1 VGPEVGGQV
10 RDRTVSR
17 VLAWVEWL
25 LNLVG
30 AVLVAVILVSVCSQ
44 VIMRY
49 GFNNATMWSDP
60 VASAA
65 MAWLTFIAMAA
76 AVRTD
81 SNMSVRFTWNW
92 FGPRARVVLE
102 FISLFLTAGFAAAL
116 SISAWQLMAVTDTA
130 TVEGLPFSVSWAQM
144 YAIILVS
151 GAFIMVFVIERVVS
165 FATGP
170 AK

>member
-1 VGPEVGGQV
+1 M
-10 RDRTVSR
+10 SR
-17 VLAWVEWL
+17 ILSWAEWL
-25 LNLVG
+25 LNLLG
-30 AVLVAVILVSVCSQ
+30 AALVAVILVSVCAQ

-49 GFNNATMWSDP
+49 GFDNATMWSDP

-92 FGPRARVVLE
+92 VGPRARWLLE
-102 FISLFLTAGFAAAL
+102 FIGLLLTAAFAVAL
-116 SISAWQLMAVTDTA
+116 SYSAWQLMAVTNTT
-130 TVEGLPFSVSWAQM
+130 TVEGLPFDVSGAQM

-151 GAFIMVFVIERVVS
+151 GLFIVIFVIERLLNFLSGVRQ
-165 FATGP
+165 
-170 AK
+170 